1 MVDLVSGKMSEEMV
15 SPASGRILR
24 IIEGKEGEEGKKR
37 TISIFMHLYN
47 LHVTVAPLDGV
58 VRGITPEQGTYKPA
72 FMRISDFNTKN
83 TIVLDTR
90 YGAIKVVQIAGF
102 FTRRIKCEVEEGQ
115 RVSKGERM
123 GKICFGSRVDVSVPE
138 GFELCVGSGARVR
151 CGKTVIAVLS

>member
-1 MVDLVSGKMSEEMV
+1 VGCKSKMSEEMV

-24 IIEGKEGEEGKKR
+24 VIEGEER
-37 TISIFMHLYN
+37 TISIFMHLHN
-47 LHVTVAPLDGV
+47 LHVTAAPLDGIV
-58 VRGITPEQGTYKPA
+58 KRITPEMGTYKPA
-72 FMRISDFNTKN
+72 FMRISDFNTRN
-83 TIVLDTR
+83 TIELDTR

-115 RVSKGERM
+115 AISKGERM
-123 GKICFGSRVDVSVPE
+123 GKICFGSRVDVSVPD